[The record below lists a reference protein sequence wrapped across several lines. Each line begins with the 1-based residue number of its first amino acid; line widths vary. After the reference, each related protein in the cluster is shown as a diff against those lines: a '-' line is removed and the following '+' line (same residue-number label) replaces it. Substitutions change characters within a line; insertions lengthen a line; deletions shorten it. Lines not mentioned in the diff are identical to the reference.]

1 MALDGT
7 RPDDVTFNNLVNLC
21 TGVVSLEQA
30 RILHRRLIES
40 EIHVDAVMRN
50 AVMNLYVKAGS
61 LEDARAE
68 FYRMEVRDVVSWTLM
83 LSTYSQSGYV
93 DEAFKLFHQMDLEG
107 IEADAVTYIAVL
119 DACDCSELL
128 EQGRRVRARAAQS
141 AFHEDVAVS
150 TSLVNMYG
158 KCGSLVEAKTLF
170 DGMSFRNELSWNAM
184 VRVLGFNGQSSEA
197 FRVYRVMQLE
207 GVKPDSTTLLI
218 LLDACKD
225 LSQGRMVHSKIIECG
240 FDRDKGVPHTLVIM
254 YGKHGDL
261 EEANQVFRKSVLD
274 CGKDLAS
281 LWNAFIVAH
290 THNGQTEQAAQLL
303 HSMDLQGVRLN
314 KFSYVALLDAC
325 STLQQVEQLHLRL
338 LAEGLEADQEI
349 GNTLITSYG
358 QCGNIDASRAVFTG
372 MECKNVISWT
382 SSIVAHATNGQASQ
396 AMGLLHQ
403 MHLEGVHPNK
413 VTLLGL
419 IDACVSLA
427 AAVDKNE
434 RSIVIPEY
442 VLSVASRFEST
453 IVLETALL
461 NMHAKCGNVEEAE
474 RIFFEKMADG
484 ERDSIAWNAMV
495 SAYATNGH
503 GLEAIEVV
511 RRMDLEGIKLHR
523 VTFLGL
529 LDAIAGVGDITMVK
543 QTHARLTEAGVLPSL
558 ALENSLIA
566 AYGRCGSVEDA
577 KSVFK
582 GISCNKDSVSWGA
595 LIVALSQNWQASPA
609 LELLKSMDLE
619 GVKAGKVALLRMV
632 ESCALL
638 GALAHGKSLHTRIL
652 RSGFQAEE
660 VLANALIAMYGKC
673 GCLETARK
681 LFEDELQ
688 TPDPGG
694 RTRKNNVVTW
704 TTMVT
709 IYTSAGHPSE
719 ALELFYGMVLQGV
732 LPTSVT
738 LTSILSGCSHAGLV
752 GQGIRY
758 FACMVEDHGVTPTA
772 DHMNCLV
779 DLLGRAGWLREAEDL
794 IRKMPAGDPLTWKVL
809 LGACRLHGDLERGTN
824 AARKASNFLDHCDS
838 SPYVLLSNMYLE
850 KDPQSLTNCESS
862 GLVPTS

>member
-1 MALDGT
+1 MSIRAWRAKSLQHGSAASLGEAALLEIQRLAAIHREGKQQQDRNLHGEQEIKDHANRIRQCGRAGDLAEAERVHAAVLRSGLGGDRFLSNLLVEMYGRCGGVEGSRTAFDAIESPNVYSDIFLGTAIVNMYGKCGSIHDAEEIFFRMEHRDVVAWNAMLSAYAHNGYELEAAKLFQEMEHEGVKADRVVFVSLLEACSKLGDLEQGKVVHGRVTELGFEAEDVLGHALVNLYGKCGALEEARSLFGKIVSKNVVSWNVLITAYLQNGLVEDALKLFTEMALDGT

-68 FYRMEVRDVVSWTLM
+68 FYRMEVRDV
-83 LSTYSQSGYV
+83 
-93 DEAFKLFHQMDLEG
+93 
-107 IEADAVTYIAVL
+107 
-119 DACDCSELL
+119 
-128 EQGRRVRARAAQS
+128 
-141 AFHEDVAVS
+141 
-150 TSLVNMYG
+150 
-158 KCGSLVEAKTLF
+158 
-170 DGMSFRNELSWNAM
+170 
-184 VRVLGFNGQSSEA
+184 
-197 FRVYRVMQLE
+197 
-207 GVKPDSTTLLI
+207 
-218 LLDACKD
+218 
-225 LSQGRMVHSKIIECG
+225 
-240 FDRDKGVPHTLVIM
+240 
-254 YGKHGDL
+254 
-261 EEANQVFRKSVLD
+261 
-274 CGKDLAS
+274 
-281 LWNAFIVAH
+281 
-290 THNGQTEQAAQLL
+290 
-303 HSMDLQGVRLN
+303 
-314 KFSYVALLDAC
+314 
-325 STLQQVEQLHLRL
+325 
-338 LAEGLEADQEI
+338 I

-503 GLEAIEVV
+503 GLEAIE
-511 RRMDLEGIKLHR
+511 
-523 VTFLGL
+523 
-529 LDAIAGVGDITMVK
+529 
-543 QTHARLTEAGVLPSL
+543 
-558 ALENSLIA
+558 
-566 AYGRCGSVEDA
+566 
-577 KSVFK
+577 
-582 GISCNKDSVSWGA
+582 
-595 LIVALSQNWQASPA
+595 
-609 LELLKSMDLE
+609 
-619 GVKAGKVALLRMV
+619 
-632 ESCALL
+632 
-638 GALAHGKSLHTRIL
+638 
-652 RSGFQAEE
+652 
-660 VLANALIAMYGKC
+660 
-673 GCLETARK
+673 
-681 LFEDELQ
+681 
-688 TPDPGG
+688 
-694 RTRKNNVVTW
+694 
-704 TTMVT
+704 
-709 IYTSAGHPSE
+709 
-719 ALELFYGMVLQGV
+719 LFYGMVLQGV